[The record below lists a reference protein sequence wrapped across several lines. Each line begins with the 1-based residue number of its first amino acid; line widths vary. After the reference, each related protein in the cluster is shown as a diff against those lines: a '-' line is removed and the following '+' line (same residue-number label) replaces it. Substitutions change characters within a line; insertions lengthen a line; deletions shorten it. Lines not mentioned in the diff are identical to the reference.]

1 MANYKLFAKKTQ
13 NFFFGALG
21 LCIYLTK
28 TGKSFIIYFIRLN
41 NYYRLKEKITMPF
54 CTHCG
59 TFVEDRD
66 RFCPDCGNEVNVR
79 RRSTSKVDE
88 EQIIDPEQPVG
99 ENVVAP
105 VGETVGEPN
114 GGYTI
119 SPNAFDATPAQTA
132 GQGSVQGAAGQA
144 TQARNVA
151 VNAATNNAK
160 PHPNG
165 LAVFGFIMSLLGFFL
180 IPLLPAFIC
189 NICAIVRAKK
199 YGARRFGLAVTGIV
213 FAGFWTFIYFIAFAA
228 GF

>member
-1 MANYKLFAKKTQ
+1 
-13 NFFFGALG
+13 
-21 LCIYLTK
+21 
-28 TGKSFIIYFIRLN
+28 
-41 NYYRLKEKITMPF
+41 MPF

-99 ENVVAP
+99 ETVVAP
-105 VGETVGEPN
+105 VGETVGGPN

-119 SPNAFDATPAQTA
+119 SPNAFDATPTQTA
-132 GQGSVQGAAGQA
+132 GQGSVQGAGQTAGQAVGQA

-151 VNAATNNAK
+151 VNAATNNVK

-165 LAVFGFIMSLLGFFL
+165 LAVFGFIMSLLGFLL

-199 YGARRFGLAVTGIV
+199 YGARRFGLAVTGVV
-213 FAGFWTFIYFIAFAA
+213 FAGFWTFIYFIIFAA
-228 GF
+228 GGGI